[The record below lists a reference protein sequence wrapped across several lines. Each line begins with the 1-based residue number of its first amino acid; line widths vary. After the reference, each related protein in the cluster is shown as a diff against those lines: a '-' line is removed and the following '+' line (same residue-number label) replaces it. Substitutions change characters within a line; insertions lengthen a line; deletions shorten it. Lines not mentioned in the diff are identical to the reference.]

1 MNILKTDFV
10 ESMIDNY
17 LVRAIF
23 ILVIRKEEFRVCKS
37 RLHLILQLQTL
48 FIEFT
53 GAVCWHVVA

>member
-1 MNILKTDFV
+1 
-10 ESMIDNY
+10 MIDNY
-17 LVRAIF
+17 LLRAIF
-23 ILVIRKEEFRVCKS
+23 ILVRFPLIPKEEFRVCKS